1 MEDLNTICIVITSVV
16 ALLVV
21 WVILDEHFG
30 GK

>member
-16 ALLVV
+16 TLLVV